1 MIGQTVSHYRIL
13 EELGRGGMGVVY
25 KAQDTKLDRVVALK
39 FLPQHLTSSDA
50 EQSRFLQEARAASAL
65 NHPNV
70 CGIHAIGEHDG
81 QVFIDMEYVEGK
93 TLRSRIAEK
102 ELKIED
108 ALEYAIQIGDALQEA
123 HSKGIV
129 HRDVKCE
136 NIMINSRN
144 QVKVMDFGLAK
155 LKGSLKLT
163 KSSSTVG
170 TLAYM
175 APEQIQGGEVDSRSD
190 IFSFG
195 IVLYEMLTGR
205 TPFRGEHDAAVMYS
219 IVNSVP
225 DPPSAIRPSISAEID
240 RIVHRALEK
249 EPEDRYQHV
258 DDMVSELRRIH
269 KRTSRVSRAA
279 APPFQAVEK
288 SQQTVP
294 VAPESGSGMGG
305 SERRRQRLPLWAF
318 ASGAIV
324 LAGAFVAG
332 YFFFLKPA
340 AQFDSLAVLPFVNV
354 GGEANTEY
362 LSDGIAESIIN
373 SLSRI
378 PQLRVVP
385 RTTVFRYK
393 GKDVDPQEV
402 GNKLNVKSVLTGRI
416 IRNGD
421 ELNVQLDLID
431 VEKQSQIWG
440 NQYRRNIAD
449 VLALQDEIVN
459 EISSRLRLTLAT
471 ETKQRLAKRATD
483 NVDAYQLYLQGQYCW
498 NKRQATEIVKAID
511 YFNRA
516 IALDPSYALAYVGLA
531 NCYAIQEQYASL
543 PGRETY
549 PKAEEAAH
557 KALEIDNSI
566 AEAHTTLA
574 FVREHSWDWK
584 GAEEEYRTAIELN
597 PRFATTYHWYG
608 IFLRALGRDQESV
621 GMIEKAREADPMSL
635 IIATNVAE
643 ASYFQGDYTQA
654 INKFNAVLEIDSTF
668 SIALDRMGETYRK
681 QGMLGKALVYY
692 QKAVK
697 YSSGAAQYVADL
709 ANCVA
714 RMGRTDEANVL
725 LKDLLD
731 RYEHRKTAAWNVA
744 IVYAGLGEKQKA
756 LDWLERDVTDH
767 SGFFVYLRSEE
778 AFDGIRSDPRFLQI
792 MKKIGLATEG

>member
-459 EISSRLRLTLAT
+459 
-471 ETKQRLAKRATD
+471 
-483 NVDAYQLYLQGQYCW
+483 
-498 NKRQATEIVKAID
+498 
-511 YFNRA
+511 
-516 IALDPSYALAYVGLA
+516 
-531 NCYAIQEQYASL
+531 
-543 PGRETY
+543 
-549 PKAEEAAH
+549 
-557 KALEIDNSI
+557 
-566 AEAHTTLA
+566 
-574 FVREHSWDWK
+574 
-584 GAEEEYRTAIELN
+584 
-597 PRFATTYHWYG
+597 
-608 IFLRALGRDQESV
+608 
-621 GMIEKAREADPMSL
+621 
-635 IIATNVAE
+635 
-643 ASYFQGDYTQA
+643 
-654 INKFNAVLEIDSTF
+654 
-668 SIALDRMGETYRK
+668 
-681 QGMLGKALVYY
+681 
-692 QKAVK
+692 
-697 YSSGAAQYVADL
+697 
-709 ANCVA
+709 
-714 RMGRTDEANVL
+714 
-725 LKDLLD
+725 
-731 RYEHRKTAAWNVA
+731 
-744 IVYAGLGEKQKA
+744 
-756 LDWLERDVTDH
+756 
-767 SGFFVYLRSEE
+767 
-778 AFDGIRSDPRFLQI
+778 
-792 MKKIGLATEG
+792 

>member
-1 MIGQTVSHYRIL
+1 
-13 EELGRGGMGVVY
+13 MGVVY
-25 KAQDTKLDRVVALK
+25 RAHDTKLDRVVALK
-39 FLPQHLTSSDA
+39 FLPQHLTASDA
-50 EQSRFLQEARAASAL
+50 EQARFLQEARAASAL

-81 QVFIDMEYVEGK
+81 QVFIDMEYVEGR
-93 TLRSRIAEK
+93 TLRNLIAGK
-102 ELKIED
+102 ELDPGAAID
-108 ALEYAIQIGDALQEA
+108 YAIQIGDALQEA
-123 HSKGIV
+123 HAKGIV

-136 NIMINSRN
+136 NIMVNSRN

-163 KSSSTVG
+163 KTSSTVG

-219 IVNSVP
+219 IVNSTP
-225 DPPSAIRPSISAEID
+225 DLPSAVRPALSPELD
-240 RIVHRALEK
+240 RIVQRALEK

-258 DDMVSELRRIH
+258 DDMVSELRRVR
-269 KRTSRVSRAA
+269 KRTARISRAA
-279 APPFQAVEK
+279 
-288 SQQTVP
+288 
-294 VAPESGSGMGG
+294 VAPQPGMESPAQILHGTPGQGG
-305 SERRRQRLPLWAF
+305 NLA
-318 ASGAIV
+318 ASGGRTRRFPLPVVLTGGIILLGACAAI
-324 LAGAFVAG
+324 
-332 YFFFLKPA
+332 YFFLLRSPA
-340 AQFDSLAVLPFVNV
+340 EFDSLAVLPFVNV
-354 GGEANTEY
+354 GGDVNMEY

-385 RTTVFRYK
+385 RTTVFRFK
-393 GKDVDPQEV
+393 GKNVDPEEV
-402 GNKLNVKSVLTGRI
+402 GTKLNVKSVLTGRI

-431 VEKQSQIWG
+431 VGKQSQIWG

-459 EISSRLRLTLAT
+459 EITSRLRLTLAT

-483 NVDAYQLYLQGQYCW
+483 NVDAYQLYLQGQFYW
-498 NKRQATEIVKAID
+498 NKRQAAEITKAID

-516 IALDPSYALAYVGLA
+516 IALDPNYALAYAGLA
-531 NCYAIQEQYASL
+531 NCYAIQEQYSDL
-543 PGRETY
+543 PGSETF
-549 PKAEEAAH
+549 PKAEAAAR
-557 KALEIDNSI
+557 KALEIDNTI

-574 FVREHSWDWK
+574 FVRSYFWDWK
-584 GAEEEYRTAIELN
+584 GAEEEYKTAIALN
-597 PRFATTYHWYG
+597 PRFATAYHWYALL
-608 IFLRALGRDQESV
+608 LRALGRES
-621 GMIEKAREADPMSL
+621 GYYEMIEKARETDPMSL

-643 ASYFQGDYTQA
+643 ASYFHGDYAQA
-654 INKFNAVLEIDSTF
+654 LSKFRAVLEIDSTF

-681 QGMLGKALVYY
+681 QGMMDKALVCY
-692 QKAVK
+692 QKAVV
-697 YSSGAAQYVADL
+697 SSRNAAQYVGDMG
-709 ANCVA
+709 NCLA
-714 RMGRTDEANVL
+714 RMGRTEEANAI

-731 RYEHRKTAAWNVA
+731 RYARHKSAAWCIAV
-744 IVYAGLGEKQKA
+744 VYAGLGEKQKA
-756 LDWLERDVTDH
+756 LDWLERDINDH
-767 SGFFVYLRSEE
+767 SGWMIYLRYEE
-778 AFDGIRSDPRFLQI
+778 AFDTIRSDPRYTQILRRTGLLQ
-792 MKKIGLATEG
+792 EG